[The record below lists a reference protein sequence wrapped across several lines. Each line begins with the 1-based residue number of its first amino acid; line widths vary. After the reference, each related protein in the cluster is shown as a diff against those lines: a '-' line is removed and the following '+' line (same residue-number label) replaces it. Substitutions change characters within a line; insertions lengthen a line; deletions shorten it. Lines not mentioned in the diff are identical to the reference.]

1 MFPYISIWNVCIVDF
16 INGHMP
22 MMKSEDKKIY
32 EKLQKIIEAIKTND
46 DTYNTKLDMKL
57 KIFHKYADKYR

>member
-1 MFPYISIWNVCIVDF
+1 
-16 INGHMP
+16 MP